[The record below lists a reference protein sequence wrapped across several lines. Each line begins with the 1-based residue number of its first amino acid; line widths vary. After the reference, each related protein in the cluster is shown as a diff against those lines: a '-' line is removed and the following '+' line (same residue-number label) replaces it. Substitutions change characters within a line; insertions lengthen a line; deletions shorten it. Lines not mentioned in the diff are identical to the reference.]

1 MSNLVYDI
9 LEEQIKSEIDKN
21 IRDMGV
27 KIRGTS
33 IDAETNLN
41 IKVVLVSNEWEYK
54 ILFKNLW

>member
-1 MSNLVYDI
+1 VVLLSNLVYDI
-9 LEEQIKSEIDKN
+9 LETQIKSEIDKN

-27 KIRGTS
+27 KIRGIS

-54 ILFKNLW
+54 NIS

>member
-9 LEEQIKSEIDKN
+9 LETQIKSEIDKN

-27 KIRGTS
+27 KIRGIS

-54 ILFKNLW
+54 NIS

>member
-1 MSNLVYDI
+1 MVLLSNLVYDI
-9 LEEQIKSEIDKN
+9 LETQIKSEIDKN

-27 KIRGTS
+27 KIRGIS

-54 ILFKNLW
+54 NIS

>member
-27 KIRGTS
+27 KIRGIS
-33 IDAETNLN
+33 IDAEANLN

-54 ILFKNLW
+54 NIV